1 MADDKSTPL
10 ANLNNKK
17 DDSKVVNEI
26 LSKYNDLQENNDG
39 TLPPADSNIPNM
51 EKEFENRNMND
62 QLYNMSSDNTQFRDH
77 SENEKRRIQT
87 MNETPEEEYFSDDE
101 DFDEYE
107 VEELPLWKKIVN
119 EIRVPLFIFLMILV
133 FMSSTMDK
141 TLIQKLPMLGNQFNE
156 INTKGFLL
164 KALLCSLIAYV
175 IIRFIR
181 V

>member
-1 MADDKSTPL
+1 
-10 ANLNNKK
+10 
-17 DDSKVVNEI
+17 
-26 LSKYNDLQENNDG
+26 
-39 TLPPADSNIPNM
+39 
-51 EKEFENRNMND
+51 
-62 QLYNMSSDNTQFRDH
+62 MSSDNTQFRDH